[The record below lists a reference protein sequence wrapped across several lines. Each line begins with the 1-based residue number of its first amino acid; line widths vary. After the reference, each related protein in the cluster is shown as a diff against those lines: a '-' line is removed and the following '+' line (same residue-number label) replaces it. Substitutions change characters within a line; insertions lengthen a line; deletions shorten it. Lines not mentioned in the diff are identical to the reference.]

1 MELTDITNFL
11 GITDTKSKEPE
22 PAETPSLDIEKLG
35 EKKTLHEWKAP
46 LRTPLKAFGGKLKKN
61 LLIVA
66 IVIGLFL
73 LLIGEYFIILVI
85 ASIVFIGYILAATPP
100 EEVTYE
106 LTTHGVN
113 YADQFYYWHELG
125 AFFITEEED
134 TPILNINVKDKIP
147 ARLFLT
153 LNKGDKDKVRE
164 ICQKYLPYLKE
175 KPETFLDKAYKKVTS
190 KLDI

>member
-1 MELTDITNFL
+1 MQLTDITNFI
-11 GITDTKSKEPE
+11 GITDTKTKEPD
-22 PAETPSLDIEKLG
+22 PAEKPSVKLEELG
-35 EKKTLHEWKAP
+35 EKKTLHKWKAP

-66 IVIGLFL
+66 IVMGIFL

-100 EEVTYE
+100 QEVTYE
-106 LTTHGVN
+106 LTTHGVDFV
-113 YADQFYYWHELG
+113 DQFYYWHELG
-125 AFFITEEED
+125 PFFITED
-134 TPILNINVKDKIP
+134 DGTPILNVNVKDKIP

-153 LNKGDKDKVRE
+153 LNKGDTEKVRE

-175 KPETFLDKAYKKVTS
+175 KPETFMDRAYKKVTS